1 MSILQNSTGTE
12 ILGSNLYSVGRDLNN
27 HFHGSGPGAKRLYFH
42 GFKLNVLETYVRS
55 Q

>member
-12 ILGSNLYSVGRDLNN
+12 ILDSNLTIVGRDQIN
-27 HFHGSGPGAKRLYFH
+27 HFRGNQPGAKRLYFH
-42 GFKLNVLETYVRS
+42 GFKLNVLETYIRS